1 MTTTDAREAIERLRA
16 TLGHPFT
23 RPEALIDALTHRSYV
38 NEVADAKTII
48 DNERLEFLGDAV
60 VSLVVATELMRR
72 YPEAREGALSRLRA
86 SLVHES
92 ALTELAQ
99 KLGVGDALLLGR
111 GEDLSGGR
119 QRPSIL
125 ADAFEAV
132 IAAVYLDGGLE
143 AATRVLLPQLTFPDP
158 SALPRGDPKTAL
170 QEHLQAERRVTPV
183 YRVVAEEG
191 PDHQKTFVVE
201 VVADGVAMGRASG
214 RTKKDAERT
223 AAAGVLAELEAGA
236 PTPEAVK
243 ASGLPAP
250 APGDDPS
257 AGSP

>member
-1 MTTTDAREAIERLRA
+1 MIDAREAIERLRA
-16 TLGHPFT
+16 KLGHPFA
-23 RPEALIDALTHRSYV
+23 RPEALVDALTHRSYV
-38 NEVADAKTII
+38 NEAGDARTI

-60 VSLVVATELMRR
+60 VSLIVATELMRR
-72 YPEAREGALSRLRA
+72 YPDAREGALSRLRA

-132 IAAVYLDGGLE
+132 MASVYLDGGL
-143 AATRVLLPQLTFPDP
+143 AAAERVLLPQLTFPDP
-158 SALPRGDPKTAL
+158 SAIPRGDPKTAL
-170 QEHLQAERRVTPV
+170 QEHLQAVRRVTPV
-183 YRVVAEEG
+183 YRVVGEEG

-201 VVADGVAMGRASG
+201 VIADGVVMGRASG

-223 AAAGVLAELEAGA
+223 AAAGVLAELESAGRTSS
-236 PTPEAVK
+236 PPE
-243 ASGLPAP
+243 PAAR
-250 APGDDPS
+250 APGGGDPPP
-257 AGSP
+257 GSP